1 MKKPLAL
8 TLLTLTVAL
17 SACAPQNAN
26 NTSDTNAPSA
36 SATVSSSAAPTAP
49 VTLEASRDAE
59 HPEYAQGNDY
69 ATGMNGTEEQKPGS
83 ITTAQPDVTIEPHAA
98 ANAVESPVVPNPN
111 HTGEATDAD
120 KQKLTDIIN
129 ALEGAPIISGS
140 NVIAQPLNE
149 YKIKPADS
157 KEQNGILSADKYAE
171 IVILDDVADNGEEYA
186 VVAPQIKGNEADI
199 RANGLRPITLN
210 NAREAIKNNYNTR
223 IQGFLHYEP
232 NATYTGK
239 TILVLHVKQA
249 NHSAYVKGG
258 AQTVA
263 QPAATNTP
271 Q

>member
-17 SACAPQNAN
+17 SACAPQTAS
-26 NTSDTNAPSA
+26 NTTDTNTPSATASA
-36 SATVSSSAAPTAP
+36 SATPTSP
-49 VTLEASRDAE
+49 VTLEASRDAQ

-69 ATGMNGTEEQKPGS
+69 ATGMNGTEEQKPGT
-83 ITTAQPDVTIEPHAA
+83 ITTVQGDVTTEPNNSINTAE
-98 ANAVESPVVPNPN
+98 NPVVPNPN

-129 ALEGAPIISGS
+129 ALEGAPVISGS
-140 NVIAQPLNE
+140 SVVAQPINE

-171 IVILDDVADNGEEYA
+171 IVILDDVAEGGEEYA

-210 NAREAIKNNYNTR
+210 NARQAIKNNYNTR

>member
-17 SACAPQNAN
+17 SACAPQTAS
-26 NTSDTNAPSA
+26 NTTDTNTPSATASA
-36 SATVSSSAAPTAP
+36 SATPTSP
-49 VTLEASRDAE
+49 VTLEASRDAQ

-69 ATGMNGTEEQKPGS
+69 ATGMNGTEEQKPGT
-83 ITTAQPDVTIEPHAA
+83 ITTVQGDVTTEPNNSTNTAE
-98 ANAVESPVVPNPN
+98 NPVVPNPN

-129 ALEGAPIISGS
+129 ALEGAPVISGS
-140 NVIAQPLNE
+140 SVVAQPINE

-171 IVILDDVADNGEEYA
+171 IVILDDVAEGGEEYA

-210 NAREAIKNNYNTR
+210 NARQAIKNNYNTR

>member
-26 NTSDTNAPSA
+26 NTSDTNTPSA
-36 SATVSSSAAPTAP
+36 SATASPSATPTAP

-98 ANAVESPVVPNPN
+98 ANAVENPVVPNPN

-120 KQKLTDIIN
+120 KQKLTEIIN
-129 ALEGAPIISGS
+129 ALEGAPVISGS
-140 NVIAQPLNE
+140 NVVAQPLNE
-149 YKIKPADS
+149 YKIKPSDS
-157 KEQNGILSADKYAE
+157 KEQNGVLSADKYAE
-171 IVILDDVADNGEEYA
+171 IVILDDVADGGEEYA
-186 VVAPQIKGNEADI
+186 VVAPQIKGSEADI

-263 QPAATNTP
+263 QPATTNTP

>member
-17 SACAPQNAN
+17 SACAPQTSNNASEAASP
-26 NTSDTNAPSA
+26 TATATA
-36 SATVSSSAAPTAP
+36 SATPTSP

-69 ATGMNGTEEQKPGS
+69 ATGMNGAEEQKPGS

-98 ANAVESPVVPNPN
+98 ADAVENPVVPNPN

-129 ALEGAPIISGS
+129 ALEGAPVISGS
-140 NVIAQPLNE
+140 SVVAQPINE

-171 IVILDDVADNGEEYA
+171 IVLLDDVAEDGEEYA

-210 NAREAIKNNYNTR
+210 NARQAIKNNYNTR

>member
-17 SACAPQNAN
+17 SACAPQTAS
-26 NTSDTNAPSA
+26 NTTDTNTPSATASA
-36 SATVSSSAAPTAP
+36 SATPTSP
-49 VTLEASRDAE
+49 VTLEASRDAQ

-69 ATGMNGTEEQKPGS
+69 ATGMNGAEEQKPGI
-83 ITTAQPDVTIEPHAA
+83 ITTVQGDVTTEPNNSTNTAE
-98 ANAVESPVVPNPN
+98 NPVVPNPN

-129 ALEGAPIISGS
+129 ALEGAPVISGS
-140 NVIAQPLNE
+140 SVVAQPINE

-171 IVILDDVADNGEEYA
+171 IVILDDVAEGGEEYA

-210 NAREAIKNNYNTR
+210 NARQAIKNNYNTR

>member
-26 NTSDTNAPSA
+26 NTSDTNTPSA
-36 SATVSSSAAPTAP
+36 SATASPSATPTAP

-59 HPEYAQGNDY
+59 NPEYAQGNDY
-69 ATGMNGTEEQKPGS
+69 TTGMNGTEEQKPGS
-83 ITTAQPDVTIEPHAA
+83 VTTAQPDVTIESPA
-98 ANAVESPVVPNPN
+98 ANVAENPVVPNPN

-129 ALEGAPIISGS
+129 ALEGDPIISGS

>member
-17 SACAPQNAN
+17 SACAPQTAS
-26 NTSDTNAPSA
+26 NTTGTNTPSATASA
-36 SATVSSSAAPTAP
+36 SATPTSP
-49 VTLEASRDAE
+49 VTLEASRDAQ

-69 ATGMNGTEEQKPGS
+69 ATGMNGTEEQKPGT
-83 ITTAQPDVTIEPHAA
+83 ITTVQGDVTTEPNNSTNTAE
-98 ANAVESPVVPNPN
+98 NPVVPNPN

-129 ALEGAPIISGS
+129 ALEGAPVISGS
-140 NVIAQPLNE
+140 SVVAQPINE

-171 IVILDDVADNGEEYA
+171 IVILDDVAEGGEEYA

-210 NAREAIKNNYNTR
+210 NARQAIKNNYNTR

>member
-17 SACAPQNAN
+17 SACAPQTAS
-26 NTSDTNAPSA
+26 NTTDTNTPSATASA
-36 SATVSSSAAPTAP
+36 SATPTSP
-49 VTLEASRDAE
+49 VTLEASRDAQ

-69 ATGMNGTEEQKPGS
+69 ATGMNGTEEQKPGT
-83 ITTAQPDVTIEPHAA
+83 ITTVQGDVTTEPNNSTNTAE
-98 ANAVESPVVPNPN
+98 NPVVPNPN

-129 ALEGAPIISGS
+129 AIEGAPVISGS
-140 NVIAQPLNE
+140 SVVAQPINE

-171 IVILDDVADNGEEYA
+171 IVILDDVAEGGEEYA

-210 NAREAIKNNYNTR
+210 NARQAIKNNYNTR

>member
-17 SACAPQNAN
+17 SACAPQTAS
-26 NTSDTNAPSA
+26 NTTDTNTPSATASA
-36 SATVSSSAAPTAP
+36 SATPTSP
-49 VTLEASRDAE
+49 VTLEASRDAQ

-69 ATGMNGTEEQKPGS
+69 ATGMNGTEEQKPGT
-83 ITTAQPDVTIEPHAA
+83 ITTVQGDVTTEPNNSINTAE
-98 ANAVESPVVPNPN
+98 NPVVPNPN
-111 HTGEATDAD
+111 DTGEATDAD

-129 ALEGAPIISGS
+129 ALEGAPVISGS
-140 NVIAQPLNE
+140 SVVAQPINE

-171 IVILDDVADNGEEYA
+171 IVILDDVAEGGEEYA

-210 NAREAIKNNYNTR
+210 NARQAIKNNYNTR

>member
-17 SACAPQNAN
+17 SACAPQTAS
-26 NTSDTNAPSA
+26 NTTDTNTPSATA
-36 SATVSSSAAPTAP
+36 SATPTSP
-49 VTLEASRDAE
+49 VTLEASRDAQ

-69 ATGMNGTEEQKPGS
+69 ATGMNGTEEQKPGT
-83 ITTAQPDVTIEPHAA
+83 ITTIQGDVTTEPNNSTNTAE
-98 ANAVESPVVPNPN
+98 NPVVPNPN

-129 ALEGAPIISGS
+129 ALEGAPVISGS
-140 NVIAQPLNE
+140 SVVAQPINE

-171 IVILDDVADNGEEYA
+171 IVILDDVAEGGEEYA

-210 NAREAIKNNYNTR
+210 NARQAIKNNYNTR